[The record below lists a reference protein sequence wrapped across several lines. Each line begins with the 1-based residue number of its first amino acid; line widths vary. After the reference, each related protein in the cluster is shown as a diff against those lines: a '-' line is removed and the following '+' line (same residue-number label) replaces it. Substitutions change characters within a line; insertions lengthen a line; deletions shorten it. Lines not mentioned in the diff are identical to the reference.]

1 MESALFSGL
10 QGLFLG
16 VANLGLGQVIMI
28 LVGSALLYLGIKKGY
43 EPLLLVPIGFGAILV
58 NIPLADM
65 MGEEGFLRFFYDAGV
80 LTEVFP
86 LLIFIGI
93 GAMTDFQPL
102 LENPKIIL
110 LGAAGQFGIFLTLL
124 LALALGFDK
133 LDAVA
138 VAIIGACDG
147 PTAIYVS
154 SKFAPH
160 LLGAMI
166 DFGPVL
172 ANPIVLLFGAAGQF
186 GIFLTLFLALW
197 LGFLRQEAVSIAVIG
212 ACDGPTAI
220 FVTSRYAPAL
230 LPAVSIAAYSY
241 MSLVPLIQPP
251 IMRLLTT
258 DRERKIVMGVVKQP
272 VSKTTKILFPIVV
285 TIFASILA
293 PKGAPL
299 IGTVMLGNL
308 MKESGVVDRL
318 KSASENEIA
327 NIVTLLLGLCI
338 GATMEADKFLRA
350 QTLLI
355 LGLGF
360 VAISLD
366 TAVGVLFGKLMCFLT
381 GGKINP
387 LIGAA
392 GISAFPMSAR
402 VVQAEG
408 QKYNKKN
415 YLLMH
420 AMSANAGGQIGSV
433 IAAAVMLS
441 VLQGMGIIGG

>member
-1 MESALFSGL
+1 MESTLVAGL

-16 VANLGLGQVIMI
+16 VVNLSIGHVIMLAI
-28 LVGSALLYLGIKKGY
+28 ACLLLYLGISKGY

-65 MGEEGFLRFFYDAGV
+65 MGKEGFLRFFYDAGV

-102 LENPKIIL
+102 LQNPKIIL

-124 LALALGFDK
+124 LALALGMER

-160 LLGAMI
+160 MLGA
-166 DFGPVL
+166 
-172 ANPIVLLFGAAGQF
+172 
-186 GIFLTLFLALW
+186 
-197 LGFLRQEAVSIAVIG
+197 VSV
-212 ACDGPTAI
+212 
-220 FVTSRYAPAL
+220 
-230 LPAVSIAAYSY
+230 AAYSY

-251 IMRLLTT
+251 IMRALTSEK
-258 DRERKIVMGVVKQP
+258 ERQIVMGVAKREP
-272 VSKTTKILFPIVV
+272 ISKTTKIVFPIVV

-308 MKESGVVDRL
+308 MRESGVVDRL
-318 KSASENEIA
+318 KNAAENEIT

-338 GATMEADKFLRA
+338 GATMEASNFLRGE
-350 QTLLI
+350 TLLI

-360 VAISLD
+360 IAISLD
-366 TAVGVLFGKLMCFLT
+366 TAVGVLFGKLMCAMT

-402 VVQAEG
+402 VVQVEG

-441 VLQGMGIIGG
+441 VLQGMGIVGG

>member
-1 MESALFSGL
+1 MRRELRAHVDGRRPVASADDGDGDGIELVEPDR
-10 QGLFLG
+10 QGE
-16 VANLGLGQVIMI
+16 Q
-28 LVGSALLYLGIKKGY
+28 
-43 EPLLLVPIGFGAILV
+43 
-58 NIPLADM
+58 
-65 MGEEGFLRFFYDAGV
+65 
-80 LTEVFP
+80 
-86 LLIFIGI
+86 
-93 GAMTDFQPL
+93 
-102 LENPKIIL
+102 
-110 LGAAGQFGIFLTLL
+110 
-124 LALALGFDK
+124 
-133 LDAVA
+133 
-138 VAIIGACDG
+138 
-147 PTAIYVS
+147 
-154 SKFAPH
+154 
-160 LLGAMI
+160 
-166 DFGPVL
+166 
-172 ANPIVLLFGAAGQF
+172 
-186 GIFLTLFLALW
+186 
-197 LGFLRQEAVSIAVIG
+197 
-212 ACDGPTAI
+212 
-220 FVTSRYAPAL
+220 
-230 LPAVSIAAYSY
+230 
-241 MSLVPLIQPP
+241 
-251 IMRLLTT
+251 
-258 DRERKIVMGVVKQP
+258 ERKIVMGILKQP

-299 IGTVMLGNL
+299 IGTIMLGNL
-308 MKESGVVDRL
+308 MKESGVVNRL

-350 QTLLI
+350 QTLLV

-402 VVQAEG
+402 VVQVEG

-420 AMSANAGGQIGSV
+420 AMSANAAGQIGSV